1 MKHNPDDECEAWLL
15 KNGEAFSAADIS
27 LGVILNRLAL
37 LGLRYIFWEGKIKF
51 QHNLIFANFKY
62 FIINF
67 LIVKWKLI
75 LKFIQVIK

>member
-37 LGLRYIFWEGKIKF
+37 LGLRYIFWEGKINF
-51 QHNLIFANFKY
+51 QHNLVFET
-62 FIINF
+62 
-67 LIVKWKLI
+67 
-75 LKFIQVIK
+75 